1 MFPDGKDKIE
11 YTSSI
16 RKEFILTKFIFV
28 NGIFF

>member
-16 RKEFILTKFIFV
+16 RKEFILTKFYICYFKYK
-28 NGIFF
+28 